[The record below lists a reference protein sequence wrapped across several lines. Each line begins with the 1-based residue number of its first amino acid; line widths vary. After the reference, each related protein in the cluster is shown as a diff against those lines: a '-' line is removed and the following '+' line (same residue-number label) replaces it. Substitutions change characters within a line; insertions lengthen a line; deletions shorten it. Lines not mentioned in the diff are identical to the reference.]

1 MKAAVL
7 REAHQP
13 ITVEDVEIADPIGRE
28 VLIRTA
34 AAGVCHSDVHF
45 QQGLYTCELPA
56 ILGHESAGIV
66 EAVGPDATYV
76 KPGDHVITCLSVFCG
91 HCRYCTTGRPN
102 LCEDRESTQRKE
114 TDKPRL
120 SQDGQAFFQFANLAS
135 YAEQLLVHENAVCKV
150 REDMPLDKA
159 ALIGCGVTTGV
170 GAALNTA
177 KIEAGST
184 VAVVGCG
191 GIGLSAVQGARIG
204 GAGRIIAVDTGSS
217 KLQLARELG
226 ATDLVNANDGDPVE
240 QIMDLT
246 GGKGVAYSF
255 EAVGLK
261 QTAEQCFY
269 ILEEGGTA
277 TIIGMIPEGVKIEL
291 TGQNFLR
298 ERKIQGSSMGSNRFR
313 VDMPRYVDMYLM
325 GNLKLDEMISHNI
338 ALDDIDNAFKALI
351 AGDVARQIIIFDV

>member
-7 REAHQP
+7 HATHQP
-13 ITVEDVEIADPIGRE
+13 IRVEEVEIAAPIGRE
-28 VLIRTA
+28 VLVRTV

-45 QQGLYTCELPA
+45 REGLHTCAMPA
-56 ILGHESAGIV
+56 VMGHESAGIV
-66 EAVGPDATYV
+66 EAVGADVTYA

-114 TDKPRL
+114 MDRPRL
-120 SQDGQAFFQFANLAS
+120 SQDGRELFQFANLAS

-159 ALIGCGVTTGV
+159 ALIGCGVTTGM

-177 KIEAGST
+177 KVEPGST

-204 GAGRIIAVDTGSS
+204 GAGRIIAVDAVSS
-217 KLQLARELG
+217 KLQLAKELG
-226 ATDLVNANDGDPVE
+226 ATDLVNANDGDAVE

-246 GGKGVAYSF
+246 GGNGVAYSF

-261 QTAEQCFY
+261 RTAEQCFEM
-269 ILEEGGTA
+269 LERGGTA
-277 TIIGMIPEGVKIEL
+277 TVIGMIPEGTKIEL
-291 TGQNFLR
+291 TGHDLLG

-325 GNLKLDEMISHNI
+325 GNLKLDEMISHAI
-338 ALDDIDNAFKALI
+338 ALDDIDDAFNALLE
-351 AGDVARQIIIFDV
+351 GEVARQVIHFDV